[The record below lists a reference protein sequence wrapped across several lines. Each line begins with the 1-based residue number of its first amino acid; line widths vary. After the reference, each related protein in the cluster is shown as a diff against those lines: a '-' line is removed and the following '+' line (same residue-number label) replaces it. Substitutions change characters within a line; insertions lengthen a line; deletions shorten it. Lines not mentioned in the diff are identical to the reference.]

1 MRMMVGGYDDMTLD
15 HPQKDASTPK
25 NSILLPTAQLLH
37 GLITRYT
44 DGHMQGNG
52 PTYCAIFRR

>member
-1 MRMMVGGYDDMTLD
+1 MVGGYDDMTLD
-15 HPQKDASTPK
+15 HPQKDASARK
-25 NSILLPTAQLLH
+25 NRILPRTAQLLH

-44 DGHMQGNG
+44 DGHTPGNG